1 MDTNQKVLES
11 LWSLLTAER
20 QQKIQNV
27 LQNRTRGLTLV
38 LEDIFDPHNASACLR
53 SAEAMGVLDVHIIE
67 NSHKFELKEGVAQG
81 TGKWLNLVRH
91 RAKHQENTIS
101 CFSKLKAQGYQI
113 YAATPH
119 EHDVELPDI
128 TFTEKIAVVFG
139 SEKDGLSQKAL
150 ELADKRFKI
159 PMTGFAESLN
169 ISVSCAITLFTLM
182 QKLKNSKLDW
192 KLTAEEIAELKV
204 DWAKKSLPNGEKIYE
219 TIQQKIT
226 ITSRD

>member
-1 MDTNQKVLES
+1 MQK
-11 LWSLLTAER
+11 LWDLLTPER
-20 QQKIQNV
+20 QQKIENV
-27 LQNRTRGLTLV
+27 LGDRTRALTLV

-53 SAEAMGVLDVHIIE
+53 SAEAFGVMDVHIIE

-91 RAKHQENTIS
+91 RAKHQENTMS
-101 CFSKLKAQGYQI
+101 CFSKLKADGYQI

-119 EHDVELPDI
+119 AHDVSLPDI
-128 TFTEKIAVVFG
+128 EFKEKIAVVFG

-169 ISVSCAITLFTLM
+169 ISVSCAVTLATLI
-182 QKLKNSKLDW
+182 QKLKTSKLDW
-192 KLTAEEIAELKV
+192 KLSKKEFEELKI
-204 DWAKKSLPNGEKIYE
+204 DWAKKSIPNGELIYE
-219 TIQQKIT
+219 KFLKESLSKKI
-226 ITSRD
+226 

>member
-1 MDTNQKVLES
+1 MQK
-11 LWSLLTAER
+11 LWDLLTPER
-20 QQKIQNV
+20 QQKIENV
-27 LQNRTRGLTLV
+27 LGDRTRALTLV

-53 SAEAMGVLDVHIIE
+53 SAEAFGVMDVHIIE

-91 RAKHQENTIS
+91 RAKHQENTMS
-101 CFSKLKAQGYQI
+101 CFSKLKADGYQI

-119 EHDVELPDI
+119 AHDVSLPDI
-128 TFTEKIAVVFG
+128 EFKEKVAVVFG

-169 ISVSCAITLFTLM
+169 ISVSCAVTLATLI
-182 QKLKNSKLDW
+182 QKLKTSKLDW
-192 KLTAEEIAELKV
+192 KLSKKEFEELKI
-204 DWAKKSLPNGEKIYE
+204 DWAKKSIPNGELIYE
-219 TIQQKIT
+219 KFLKESLSKKI
-226 ITSRD
+226 

>member
-1 MDTNQKVLES
+1 MQK
-11 LWSLLTAER
+11 LWDLLTPER
-20 QQKIQNV
+20 QQKIENV
-27 LQNRTRGLTLV
+27 LGDRTRALTLV

-53 SAEAMGVLDVHIIE
+53 SAEAFGVMDVHIIE

-91 RAKHQENTIS
+91 RARHQENTMS
-101 CFSKLKAQGYQI
+101 CFSKLKADGYQI

-119 EHDVELPDI
+119 AHDVSLPDI
-128 TFTEKIAVVFG
+128 EFKEKIAVVFG

-169 ISVSCAITLFTLM
+169 ISVSCAVTLATLI
-182 QKLKNSKLDW
+182 QKLKTSKLDW
-192 KLTAEEIAELKV
+192 KLSEKEFEELKI
-204 DWAKKSLPNGEKIYE
+204 DWAKKSIPNGELIYE
-219 TIQQKIT
+219 KFLKESLSKKI
-226 ITSRD
+226 